1 MKGQLGVCR
10 ILLEFCA
17 DDKAVDNVS
26 RRALNSTI
34 EEKYKCCRCHYFQY
48 SSVIF
53 LSLLSLSFLIM
64 YIKTVIS
71 M

>member
-1 MKGQLGVCR
+1 MCCIFQDNKRPLHLAAMKGQLGVCR

-34 EEKYKCCRCHYFQY
+34 EEK
-48 SSVIF
+48 I
-53 LSLLSLSFLIM
+53 
-64 YIKTVIS
+64 
-71 M
+71 